1 MISKGDVIKGIREV
15 AYKTT
20 YAEEFK
26 LVYDKSIYEYQSSL
40 FLVKKYMGFTKTSVY
55 FLNLRRKI
63 EKKRKINGP
72 ILTYVMTWKCL
83 LPGIQLKES
92 IEKPFCT
99 RKGLLSL
106 QQHKA
111 YVYTQ
116 LNK

>member
-63 EKKRKINGP
+63 EKKTQNKRSNIDIRNDVEMSTAWHTTKRK
-72 ILTYVMTWKCL
+72 Y
-83 LPGIQLKES
+83 
-92 IEKPFCT
+92 
-99 RKGLLSL
+99 
-106 QQHKA
+106 
-111 YVYTQ
+111 
-116 LNK
+116 